1 MLSRASRACY
11 SIARPYPGF
20 RFAPPWTLCCCAIAG
35 WLNHGTLK
43 SVESRGTRGLVRV
56 FDNTVARDVFRRVH
70 LPHAVPGTS
79 LNMNPRLAAI
89 AGKLKGAVFPLTEAP
104 VLIGRETAANLCIA
118 DPSVSRR
125 HSQIEKEGGQFVIAD
140 LESLNGTFIN
150 DVPVKRRPLAHGD
163 RVRIGDSQFLFLL
176 HDGEASPASK
186 SSEVQFEDR
195 QLSGSTIQVK
205 FNDAIYLMARDLSA
219 LMKVSTTVNAIRGLE
234 ELQKTLL
241 ELLFEVVPAER
252 GAILLSHGNG
262 LEDAAVF
269 GLDRARGPDEA
280 IKVSRTIAQQVL
292 REKTALLISDAPA
305 KQEFGSDSLNQSRP
319 SSLMCVPL
327 IMLERPQG
335 VIYLDTN
342 APDVHFD
349 QDHLQLV
356 SAIAAISAVAIE
368 NARHIEWLQS
378 ENERLLADV
387 NIEHNMVGESPS
399 MKQVYQFISKVA
411 PTDSTV
417 LISGESG
424 TGKELAA
431 RAIHQNSKRA
441 KLPFMAVNCAALA
454 ETLLESELFGHE
466 KGAFT
471 GAIAMKKGRLEVADG
486 GTVFLDE
493 IGELSPALQ
502 VKLLR
507 VLQEREFERV
517 GGTRTIKVDIRLVAA
532 TNKDLE
538 QAIAAGTFRR
548 DLFYRLN
555 VVELAMPPLR
565 QRPEDI
571 SLLAN
576 YFASKHGEKCNR
588 KILGVSPE
596 AQARLLSYE
605 WPGNVRELENA
616 IERAVVLGATDHIL
630 PEDLPEAT
638 LESEAA
644 ATTIPA
650 PRYHE
655 AVTQTKKQIILSAM
669 DQAKGSYT
677 EAAKLLGV
685 HPNYLHRLIRNLNL
699 REQMKQ

>member
-1 MLSRASRACY
+1 M
-11 SIARPYPGF
+11 RPCLAWIEP
-20 RFAPPWTLCCCAIAG
+20 AG
-35 WLNHGTLK
+35 
-43 SVESRGTRGLVRV
+43 
-56 FDNTVARDVFRRVH
+56 
-70 LPHAVPGTS
+70 
-79 LNMNPRLAAI
+79 
-89 AGKLKGAVFPLTEAP
+89 
-104 VLIGRETAANLCIA
+104 
-118 DPSVSRR
+118 
-125 HSQIEKEGGQFVIAD
+125 
-140 LESLNGTFIN
+140 
-150 DVPVKRRPLAHGD
+150 
-163 RVRIGDSQFLFLL
+163 
-176 HDGEASPASK
+176 
-186 SSEVQFEDR
+186 
-195 QLSGSTIQVK
+195 
-205 FNDAIYLMARDLSA
+205 LMR
-219 LMKVSTTVNAIRGLE
+219 
-234 ELQKTLL
+234 
-241 ELLFEVVPAER
+241 
-252 GAILLSHGNG
+252 
-262 LEDAAVF
+262 
-269 GLDRARGPDEA
+269 A

-292 REKTALLISDAPA
+292 REKTSLLISDPPA
-305 KQEFGSDSLNQSRP
+305 REGFSSESLNQSRP

-327 IMLERPQG
+327 IMLDRPLG

-342 APDVHFD
+342 APDVRFD
-349 QDHLQLV
+349 KDHLQLV
-356 SAIAAISAVAIE
+356 SAIAAITAVAIE
-368 NARHIEWLQS
+368 NARHFEWLQS

-471 GAIAMKKGRLEVADG
+471 GAMAMRKGRLEVADG

-538 QAIAAGTFRR
+538 QAIAAGTFRQ

-565 QRPEDI
+565 ERPEDI

-588 KILGVSPE
+588 RILGVSPE

-650 PRYHE
+650 PRYHD

-699 REQMKQ
+699 REQVKQ